1 MSEAAVAV
9 LALAARGL
17 DKSLRTIRITHALS
31 VARCFHNRLAVQT
44 GGLPETH
51 RGCNTLQFGFG
62 DLALV
67 LPNRGVAMVYLA
79 QEDD

>member
-1 MSEAAVAV
+1 VSV
-9 LALAARGL
+9 L
-17 DKSLRTIRITHALS
+17 
-31 VARCFHNRLAVQT
+31 QT
-44 GGLPETH
+44 GAMPETH

-79 QEDD
+79 EQDD